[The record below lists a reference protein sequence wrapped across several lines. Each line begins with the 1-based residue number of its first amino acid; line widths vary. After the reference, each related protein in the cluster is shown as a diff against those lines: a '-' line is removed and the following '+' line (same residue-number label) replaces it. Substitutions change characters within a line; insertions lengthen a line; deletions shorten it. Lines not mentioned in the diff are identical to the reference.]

1 MRHLTVS
8 EFGTFLGVTGN
19 RLVVKESSGET
30 WETPLS
36 RLRSIRVAKNGVSL
50 SSNLIL
56 ACAARGIRI
65 FFTDWRN
72 VGVVEVGGTHRHAVA
87 KVRKAQFACI
97 DSLRAR
103 DLAAQILYSKVRN
116 QRAVLL
122 YFNKYQQK
130 KQESGREYLQA
141 AADELRGLSA
151 QLLEVKSCDWRNALM
166 GLEGMAARTYWQ
178 SLVDSG
184 LLPES
189 FSSRE
194 GRGSSEI
201 TNAALNYGYA
211 ILQSYVHSA
220 LDNAGLEVYAGLLH
234 TFRPG
239 KPSLVLD
246 LMEEYRAWVVDR
258 NVIVLRSQLESSGK
272 GLTPDLKRAVVDAI
286 DETMAGTVAWKGKQF
301 RLENVLQRQ
310 VYRLVGS
317 IAEEKSYRGIR
328 FKW

>member
-19 RLVVKESSGET
+19 RLVVRESSGES

-36 RLRSIRVAKNGVSL
+36 RLRTIRVAKTGISL

-72 VGVVEVGGTHRHAVA
+72 VSVVEVGGTHRHAIA
-87 KVRKAQFACI
+87 KVRKAQFECI

-103 DLAAQILYSKVRN
+103 ELAAQILCSKVRN

-130 KQESGREYLQA
+130 KNSSSDSALQA
-141 AADELRGLSA
+141 AAEELRALSS
-151 QLLEVKSCDWRNALM
+151 QLLEVSSGNWREKLM

-189 FSSRE
+189 FASRE

-220 LDNAGLEVYAGLLH
+220 LDNAGLEVYAGILH

-258 NVIVLRSQLESSGK
+258 NVIVLRSQLEKSAK
-272 GLTPDLKRAVVDAI
+272 GLTPDLKKAVVDAI
-286 DETMAGTVAWKGKQF
+286 DHTMAGKISWKGKDF
-301 RLENVLQRQ
+301 RVENVLQRQ
-310 VYRLVGS
+310 VYRLVGA
-317 IAEEKSYRGIR
+317 ITEDKSYRGIR